1 MRANPLSFK
10 TVENFV
16 NKAVGDDLHAKRV
29 LSLANATVGVVH
41 GAALGVSTIGRALA
55 QARGLKAKHAVKQV
69 DRLLSNAGIDVWEL
83 FSSWVPLVV
92 AQRKEAVVALDWTDF
107 DDDDQTSI
115 CLYLLTKHGRAT
127 PLVWYTVE
135 KSGLKGN
142 RSDAEDIV
150 LRRLQEVLPKGV
162 HVTLLADRGFGDVA
176 LYKFLKGELG
186 FDFVIRFRGCIHV
199 TDSKGEKRTAEEWL
213 HANGRARM
221 LRDAR
226 VTEKEEFLPGV
237 VVVKQKDMK
246 DAWYLATSLPAT
258 NAAVVVKLYGRR
270 FTIEEGFRDAKDWR
284 FGMGLVHVRIADCD
298 RRDRMLLI
306 SAMAISLLTLLGAAA
321 EAVGLDKTLKVNT
334 VKRRTH
340 SLFTQGV
347 YFYGALPMMKPEDFQ
362 ILVERF
368 GQLLLAQRFF
378 RDVYGLL

>member
-10 TVENFV
+10 TIENFV
-16 NKAVGDDLHAKRV
+16 TKAVGDDLHAKRV

-69 DRLLSNAGIDVWEL
+69 DRLLSNAGIDVWAL
-83 FSSWVPLVV
+83 FASWVPMVV
-92 AQRKEAVVALDWTDF
+92 AQRTEAVVALDWTDF

-142 RSDAEDIV
+142 RCDAEDIV
-150 LRRLQEVLPKGV
+150 LRRLHEVLPKGV

-176 LYKFLKGELG
+176 LYKFLKGELS

-199 TDSKGEKRTAEEWL
+199 TDAKGEKRTAEEWL
-213 HANGRARM
+213 HPNGRARM
-221 LRDAR
+221 LRDVR
-226 VTEKEEFLPGV
+226 VTGKEEFLPGV

-258 NAAVVVKLYGRR
+258 NASVVVKLYGRR
-270 FTIEEGFRDAKDWR
+270 FTIEESFRDAKDWR
-284 FGMGLVHVRIADCD
+284 FGMGLVHVRITDCD

-306 SAMAISLLTLLGAAA
+306 SAMAISLLTLLGAAS

-347 YFYGALPMMKPEDFQ
+347 YFYGALPMMKHEDFQ

-368 GQLLLAQRFF
+368 GQLLLEHQFF

>member
-1 MRANPLSFK
+1 MRTNPLGFK
-10 TVENFV
+10 TIKNFV
-16 NKAVGDDLHAKRV
+16 RKALGDDLHAKRV

-69 DRLLSNAGIDVWEL
+69 DRLLSNAGIDVWEA
-83 FSSWVPLVV
+83 FASWVPMVV
-92 AQRKEAVVALDWTDF
+92 AQRTEAVVAFDWTDF

-142 RSDAEDIV
+142 RCDAEDMV
-150 LRRLQEVLPKGV
+150 LRRLHEVLPKGV
-162 HVTLLADRGFGDVA
+162 QVTLLADRGFGDVA

-199 TDSKGEKRTAEEWL
+199 TDATGETRTAEEWL
-213 HANGRARM
+213 RPDGRAR
-221 LRDAR
+221 LLKDAR
-226 VTEKEEFLPGV
+226 VTTEEQLIPGV
-237 VVVKQKDMK
+237 VIVKGKDMK
-246 DAWYLATSLPAT
+246 DAWYLATSLAI
-258 NAAVVVKLYGRR
+258 NASLVVKLYGRR
-270 FTIEEGFRDAKDWR
+270 FTIEESFRDAKDWR
-284 FGMGLVHVRIADCD
+284 FGMGLVHVRISDCD
-298 RRDRMLLI
+298 RRDRLLLI

-334 VKRRTH
+334 VQRRTH
-340 SLFTQGV
+340 SLFSQGV
-347 YFYGALPMMKPEDFQ
+347 YFYGALPMMKPKEFQ

-368 GQLLLAQRFF
+368 GQLLLAHRFF
-378 RDVYGLL
+378 REVYGLL